1 MFRNHPVKKR
11 KRDYLLPRDHLASP
25 PPRKNSRSDVSDK
38 MSKGQHTSNQGE
50 HRTRYDSSKMHQ
62 QQQQVDRRRGPP
74 STAALDLS
82 SRLKQL
88 SREKKWDEAL
98 QMYRDTSHDRIRDG
112 HHACIMV
119 DLAARCGKISVS
131 SIRKRRGHLRLR
143 SAAIR

>member
-1 MFRNHPVKKR
+1 MFQKHPVKKR
-11 KRDYLLPRDHLASP
+11 KRDSLLPRDHLASP
-25 PPRKNSRSDVSDK
+25 PPRKNIRSDITDK
-38 MSKGQHTSNQGE
+38 MSKWQYTSNQGE

-62 QQQQVDRRRGPP
+62 KHLHLQRPQKQLQVDRRRGPP
-74 STAALDLS
+74 RPAALDLS

-131 SIRKRRGHLRLR
+131 RIR
-143 SAAIR
+143 